1 MPKFQTHWVLPA
13 TLVAVVVF
21 GLMLLIANLSFF
33 SFLELKGLDLLF
45 TLRGP
50 LPAPESIVIVAI
62 DETSMAEIKQQ
73 WPWPRSLHAQLIQ
86 KLNQAGAKVIAF
98 DILFSEPSEPNEDQ
112 ELARAL
118 RQADNVVLV
127 SALSVV
133 NDCLLYTSRCV

>member
-1 MPKFQTHWVLPA
+1 MCIRDRGSAGSCLTQPA
-13 TLVAVVVF
+13 QISGF
-21 GLMLLIANLSFF
+21 
-33 SFLELKGLDLLF
+33 LF
-45 TLRGP
+45 TALLGAALATGISLIWFHTGWFYTGGSSDFSQLR
-50 LPAPESIVIVAI
+50 SIALTLSLIHI
-62 DETSMAEIKQQ
+62 S
-73 WPWPRSLHAQLIQ
+73 RSLHAQLIQ